1 MDVSKDVL
9 IIDEG
14 HNIAQVIEDSN
25 SFKLSTDVLIRAL
38 GELKEIKRKVK
49 HPKDIHEKF
58 AIIGIVKKLV
68 DKE

>member
-25 SFKLSTDVLIRAL
+25 SFKLSTDVLNRAL

-49 HPKDIHEKF
+49 HP
-58 AIIGIVKKLV
+58 
-68 DKE
+68 